1 MFPCEAFSVLNC
13 CLSADCQAESIT
25 QEHKPP
31 QHTDA
36 LFQSLNVQQ
45 NEFGLVLSL
54 STSNYFT
61 KAGVCHQ
68 YRAFLISRSAENL
81 CVFRSLSTNVQA
93 SLIFMNMHR
102 SIFCAPFFS
111 SISVC
116 INICKSIIEYITV
129 FEKDSALF

>member
-1 MFPCEAFSVLNC
+1 MFPCEAFSFLNC

-54 STSNYFT
+54 STSNHFR
-61 KAGVCHQ
+61 KASVCHQ
-68 YRAFLISRSAENL
+68 YRAFLISKSAGILNISEHALLHFL
-81 CVFRSLSTNVQA
+81 C
-93 SLIFMNMHR
+93 
-102 SIFCAPFFS
+102 SIFLQ
-111 SISVC
+111 C
-116 INICKSIIEYITV
+116 ICLYKNM
-129 FEKDSALF
+129 

>member
-45 NEFGLVLSL
+45 NEFGPVLSL
-54 STSNYFT
+54 STSNHFT
-61 KAGVCHQ
+61 KASVCHQ

-81 CVFRSLSTNVQA
+81 CFPLVVNKSAGILNIYEHA
-93 SLIFMNMHR
+93 SLLHVLH
-102 SIFCAPFFS
+102 FS
-111 SISVC
+111 PVYLSV
-116 INICKSIIEYITV
+116 
-129 FEKDSALF
+129 